1 MQATQVTIELG
12 KRWTDFKAGKK
23 NASALAVYEKKAAD
37 DKARYEAEKESVR
50 PTGVAAISRGKS
62 SYIFFC
68 EAQRPVVKEA
78 NPEMKATEITAELG
92 KAWNALKSDKK
103 RVKELEMYT
112 KKAADDKARYEAEK
126 ASVLGDSQKK
136 VTTDEPEV
144 VDTPAPKKAAP
155 KKTAP
160 KKAAPKKAA
169 PKKK

>member
-1 MQATQVTIELG
+1 
-12 KRWTDFKAGKK
+12 
-23 NASALAVYEKKAAD
+23 ASALAVYEKKAAD

-126 ASVLGDSQKK
+126 AAVLGDSVKK
-136 VTTDEPEV
+136 VEDKPEV
-144 VDTPAPKKAAP
+144 VETPVAKKAAAP
-155 KKTAP
+155 K

-169 PKKK
+169 SKKK